1 MNRHQLLRYLTG
13 LPEVEQRE
21 TWGHPTFRVRSK
33 IFASLP
39 DGDTV
44 VIKTSRPEQQAL
56 IAEDPDTFAE
66 APRVGR
72 YGWVS
77 ARTERIAD
85 RQLRELVHQAWT
97 RTAPKKLVADASR

>member
-1 MNRHQLLRYLTG
+1 VVCRRWSSARPG
-13 LPEVEQRE
+13 AIR
-21 TWGHPTFRVRSK
+21 RSGSAGK

-39 DGDTV
+39 DEDTIV
-44 VIKTSRPEQQAL
+44 VKTTRAEQQAL
-56 IAEDPDTFAE
+56 LAEDPDAFAA

-77 ARTERIAD
+77 ARTERVAE

-97 RTAPKKLVADASR
+97 RTAPKKLVADTAR